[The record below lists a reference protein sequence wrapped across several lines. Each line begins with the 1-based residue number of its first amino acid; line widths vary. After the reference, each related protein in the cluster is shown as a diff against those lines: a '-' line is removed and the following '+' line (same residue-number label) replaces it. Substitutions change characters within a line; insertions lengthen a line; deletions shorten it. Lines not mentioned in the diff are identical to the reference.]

1 MKIYQVQSTN
11 MDIQDGIFSR
21 GYFMHKHHAEDI
33 LKSHASL
40 HDGKNIVEDMEG
52 KLETY
57 DDHSLDYTIAY
68 HKPAVYYRSHWG
80 NYVMVVWISEVYV
93 QE

>member
-11 MDIQDGIFSR
+11 MDIQDGIFTN

-33 LKSHASL
+33 LKGYASL
-40 HDGKNIVEDMEG
+40 HDGNNIVEDMDG

-57 DDHSLDYTIAY
+57 DDQSLKYSPY
-68 HKPAVYYRSHWG
+68 HNKPAVYYRSNWG
-80 NYVMVVWISEVYV
+80 NSRMVVWISEVHV

>member
-11 MDIQDGIFSR
+11 LDIQDGIFSN
-21 GYFMHKHHAEDI
+21 GYFMHKRHAELV
-33 LKSHASL
+33 LKNYAML
-40 HDGKNIVEDMEG
+40 KDGNTVVEDLEG
-52 KLETY
+52 KLEIY
-57 DDHSLDYTIAY
+57 EDKSLDYTIAH

-80 NYVMVVWISEVYV
+80 NYRMVVWISEVHV

>member
-11 MDIQDGIFSR
+11 MDVQDGIFGN
-21 GYFMHKHHAEDI
+21 GYFMHKHHAEMV
-33 LKSHASL
+33 LKNYAML
-40 HDGKNIVEDMEG
+40 HDGKNAVEDLEG

-57 DDHSLDYTIAY
+57 DDSSLDYSIAH

-80 NYVMVVWISEVYV
+80 NYRMVVWISEVNV

>member
-1 MKIYQVQSTN
+1 MKVFKVQSTN
-11 MDIQDGIFSR
+11 MDVQDGIFNH
-21 GYFMHKHHAEDI
+21 GYFMHKHHAEDV
-33 LKSHASL
+33 LKGYANL
-40 HDGKNIVEDMEG
+40 HDGKSIVEDIEG

-57 DDHSLDYTIAY
+57 ADQSLNYTIAH

-80 NYVMVVWISEVYV
+80 NFRMVVWISEVYI

>member
-11 MDIQDGIFSR
+11 MDIQDGIFSN
-21 GYFMHKHHAEDI
+21 GYFMHKHHAEDV
-33 LKSHASL
+33 LKGYASL
-40 HDGKNIVEDMEG
+40 HDGNNIVEDMEG

-57 DDHSLDYTIAY
+57 DDQPLDYTIAH

-80 NYVMVVWISEVYV
+80 NYRMVVWISEVHV

>member
-11 MDIQDGIFSR
+11 MDIQDGVFSN
-21 GYFMHKHHAEDI
+21 GYFINKHHAELV
-33 LKSHASL
+33 LKNYAML
-40 HDGKNIVEDMEG
+40 QDGKNLVEDMEG

-57 DDHSLDYTIAY
+57 DDQSLKYSAY
-68 HKPAVYYRSHWG
+68 HEKPAVYYRSHWD
-80 NYVMVVWISEVYV
+80 NYRMVVWISEVHV

>member
-11 MDIQDGIFSR
+11 MDIQDGIFSN

-33 LKSHASL
+33 LKSYAGL

-57 DDHSLDYTIAY
+57 EDQPLEWVISN
-68 HKPAVYYRSHWG
+68 KRPAVYYRSHWG
-80 NYVMVVWISEVYV
+80 NYRMVVWISEVYV

>member
-11 MDIQDGIFSR
+11 MDIQDGIFSN
-21 GYFMHKHHAEDI
+21 GYFMHKHHAEGI

-57 DDHSLDYTIAY
+57 DDQSLNYTIAH